1 MNGAS
6 DATQSRIWRY
16 TAEEDDGRIVR
27 GELAALDRADAIR
40 QVHALGATPVDLQI
54 VKSSRL
60 FQLRSRRQSL
70 SLRETVDLV
79 RGIAD
84 LAAAELPLKD
94 VLASLG
100 EREKR
105 PALKGVIARL
115 EARVRRG
122 DSLSSAVREDPAGL
136 PRALYALAEAGEES
150 GLLAR
155 NYTDLADQLERDLEL
170 RNEMTAQMVY
180 PGILVV
186 VFMGTLLFM
195 AHFILPTFENVF
207 ANAATPPP
215 ALTQFVIE
223 AGAFL
228 RIWGIW
234 LPVAIVGLAVLVQTA
249 ARAMPDQADRLMAQL
264 PVLGWIRLRV
274 DTVRYCQA
282 LGLLLSS
289 GRPLARAEAVAR
301 EAISSPGLRRRHAR
315 AAEQVRAGSVFSRA
329 LETCQALP
337 EDALRLV
344 ALGEKSGHLD
354 TMLLRA
360 AALYDREV
368 RNRLK
373 ALVELIGPA
382 MIIILALCIGGVLV
396 SVILGVLSL
405 NEAIY

>member
-1 MNGAS
+1 MTGVS
-6 DATQSRIWRY
+6 GSPGSQVWRY
-16 TAEEDDGRIVR
+16 TAEQGDGRIVR
-27 GELAALDRADAIR
+27 GELVATDRPDAIR
-40 QVHALGATPVDLQI
+40 QIQALGASPVDLAP
-54 VKSSRL
+54 VRASGL
-60 FQLRSRRQSL
+60 FQLRTRRQTL
-70 SLRETVDLV
+70 TLKETVDLV

-100 EREKR
+100 ERETR
-105 PALKGVIARL
+105 SALKSVISRL

-122 DSLSSAVREDPAGL
+122 DSLSAAVRDDPAGL

-155 NYTDLADQLERDLEL
+155 NYTDLAEQLERDLEL
-170 RNEMTAQMVY
+170 RGEMTAQMVY
-180 PGILVV
+180 PGVLVV
-186 VFMGTLLFM
+186 VFMSTLLFM
-195 AHFILPTFENVF
+195 AHFILPTFETVF
-207 ANAATPPP
+207 ADAAAQPP
-215 ALTQFVIE
+215 ALTRFVIE

-228 RIWGIW
+228 RVWGIW
-234 LPVAIVGLAVLVQTA
+234 LPVGVLAIAVLVQMI
-249 ARAMPDQADRLMAQL
+249 ARSMPESADRILSRL
-264 PVLGWIRLRV
+264 PVLGWLRLRV

-282 LGLLLSS
+282 LGLLLSA

-301 EAISSPGLRRRHAR
+301 EAIGSPGLRLRHAR
-315 AAEQVRAGSVFSRA
+315 AAEQVRAGGVFSA
-329 LETCQALP
+329 SLEACQALP